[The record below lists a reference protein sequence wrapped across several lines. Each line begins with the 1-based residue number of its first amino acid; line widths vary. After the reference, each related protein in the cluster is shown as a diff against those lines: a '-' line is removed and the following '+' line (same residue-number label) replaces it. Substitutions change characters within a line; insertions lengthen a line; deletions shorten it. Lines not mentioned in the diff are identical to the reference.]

1 MNIRDILLIIII
13 IYLILSHSKKNKNI
27 EKFALSVDDKNEVMN
42 LIKPALKEIYN
53 TDMQAI
59 RNLDKLAIDI
69 QRGGYTV
76 DGNLKVTGTLDNKTI
91 TDTLSSYN
99 TTFQTNYTTFQ
110 TNYTAFETKINK
122 AIEDMNT
129 NLSKYIKHGDGLY
142 LWSRTSR
149 NPFEYDAISLVTPT
163 THRNTLYNNR
173 VPPY

>member
-13 IYLILSHSKKNKNI
+13 IYLILSHFKKNKNI

-59 RNLDKLAIDI
+59 RDLDKLAKDI
-69 QRGGYTV
+69 QSGGYTV
-76 DGNLKVTGTLDNKTI
+76 NGNLKVTGTLDNKTI

-99 TTFQTNYTTFQ
+99 TTFQTNYT
-110 TNYTAFETKINK
+110 AFETKINK

-129 NLSKYIKHGDGLY
+129 NLSKYIKYGDVLY
-142 LWSRTSR
+142 LWSRANTHPYSGR
-149 NPFEYDAISLVTPT
+149 SITLVTHQ
-163 THRNTLYNNR
+163 THFSTERQNQ
-173 VPPY
+173 VPSYGW

>member
-53 TDMQAI
+53 TDMQSI
-59 RNLDKLAIDI
+59 RDLDKLAKDI
-69 QRGGYTV
+69 QSGGYTV
-76 DGNLKVTGTLDNKTI
+76 NGNLKVTGTLDNKTI

-99 TTFQTNYTTFQ
+99 TTFQNNYTT
-110 TNYTAFETKINK
+110 FETKINK

-129 NLSKYIKHGDGLY
+129 NLSKYIKYGDPLF
-142 LWSRTSR
+142 LWSRSSK
-149 NPFEYDAISLVTPT
+149 NPFTYDAISLVTRQ
-163 THRNTLYNNR
+163 THWETQYNNR
-173 VPPY
+173 VPPYGW